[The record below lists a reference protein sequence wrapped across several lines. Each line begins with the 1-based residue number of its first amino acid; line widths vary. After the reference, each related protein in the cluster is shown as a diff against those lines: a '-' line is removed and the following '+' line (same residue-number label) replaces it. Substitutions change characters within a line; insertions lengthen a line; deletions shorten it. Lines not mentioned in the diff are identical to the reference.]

1 MPDRG
6 MTPHPS
12 PVKAL
17 EPALFVGFL
26 AFTSRGS
33 LHTVRANS
41 AQATVDPRGD
51 IGHRAGDKKAAYER
65 RPSPAI
71 PRKAGRKTPRGR
83 GQAAQDEDA
92 LRDTGAGIG
101 LRLADQIGRAHV

>member
-1 MPDRG
+1 MLISDW
-6 MTPHPS
+6 S
-12 PVKAL
+12 SDVCSSDL
-17 EPALFVGFL
+17 
-26 AFTSRGS
+26 
-33 LHTVRANS
+33 NS

-101 LRLADQIGRAHV
+101 LRLADRGGDRCGAEIGRAHV